1 MSKEIIDALD
11 ALEPLVNDLV
21 TTIETLRD
29 LETDEEGL
37 QVDVASVKKKLDDG
51 LISKSA
57 FDKISTKSKTK
68 LAAINKEKKDYWDQ
82 LISNLNR
89 ITDMLSK
96 VKERYGAASQ
106 ANK

>member
-1 MSKEIIDALD
+1 MAKEIIETLD

-37 QVDVASVKKKLDDG
+37 QADLNGVKKKLDDG
-51 LISKSA
+51 TISKNA
-57 FDKISTKSKTK
+57 FDKITAKSKTK
-68 LAAINKEKKDYWDQ
+68 LADLKKEKKEHWDQ
-82 LISNLNR
+82 LIGNLNS

-96 VKERYGAASQ
+96 VKEQYGTAVQS
-106 ANK
+106 K